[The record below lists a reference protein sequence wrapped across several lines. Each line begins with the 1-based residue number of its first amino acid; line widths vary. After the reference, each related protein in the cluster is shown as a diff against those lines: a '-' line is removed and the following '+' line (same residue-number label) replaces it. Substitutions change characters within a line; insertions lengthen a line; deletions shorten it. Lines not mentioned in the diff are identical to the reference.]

1 MNLICIDV
9 EKGALKGALLF
20 CRIGKF
26 AAIIIQQAP
35 IQLCS

>member
-1 MNLICIDV
+1 MNLTGINV